1 MKSFLSNI
9 ADGKSVLVSR
19 IEKSD
24 LRVKLLEM
32 GITEGKLLEVLF
44 RAPFGDPIAV
54 NIDGYVLSLR
64 KDEAQLIQVQTQDSI
79 N

>member
-9 ADGKSVLVSR
+9 ADGTSVLVSH

-32 GITEGKLLEVLF
+32 GITEGKLLKVLF

-64 KDEAQLIQVQTQDSI
+64 KDEAQLIQVQSQDG
-79 N
+79 NN